1 MRTSLRQLQKVVAN
15 STVTGD
21 TDFAGLSMD
30 SRKIEQG
37 NVFLALRGETFDAH
51 DFLGMVAESGAVA
64 VIAERVPT
72 DFPIPALIVPDT
84 KQALAEIATYWRQQF
99 ALPVIAV
106 TGSNGK
112 TTVKEMIASI
122 LLAQYGSEH
131 MISTKGNLNNEI
143 GVPLTVFRL
152 QGEHQAAVFELGMN
166 HPGEI
171 AVLSAIAQANVALV
185 NNAQREHQEFMQTVE
200 AVAIENGAVI
210 QNLPV
215 NGVAVFPAND
225 TYTAIWKEF
234 AGQRKTLTFGLV
246 VEGFA
251 KADVSGSFITQDF
264 GSEIAMEIQAESVT
278 VQLAAAGQHNVLNAL
293 AAAACCSAIGISAAK
308 IVEGLQAFAPVSG
321 RLQLKLA
328 IAGARLID
336 DTYNANPDSVKAA
349 IDVLANAN
357 AETTLVLGDMGEV
370 GVDGAAFHQEI
381 GQYAKAQGIQHLYT
395 LGSLAQ
401 SSTIAFG
408 NGAQHFDELA
418 GLLVKL
424 DSQSGSGNTILI
436 KGSRFMKM
444 ERVVVHLMSAANT
457 EAGTVVNAAASGTH

>member
-1 MRTSLRQLQKVVAN
+1 MIRSSLHALQKVVAN
-15 STVTGD
+15 SIITADVAFT
-21 TDFAGLSMD
+21 GLSTD

-51 DFLGMVAESGAVA
+51 DFLEMVAESGAAA
-64 VIAERVPT
+64 VIVERVPEN
-72 DFPIPALIVPDT
+72 FSIPALIVPDT
-84 KQALAEIATYWRQQF
+84 KLALAAIAAHWRQQF
-99 ALPVIAV
+99 TLPVIAV

-122 LLAQYGSEH
+122 LFAQYGSEH

-152 QGEHQAAVFELGMN
+152 QAQHQAAVFELGMN

-171 AVLSAIAQANVALV
+171 AILSAIAQANVALV

-210 QNLPV
+210 QSLPAD
-215 NGVAVFPAND
+215 GVAVFPADD
-225 TYTAIWKEF
+225 TYTAIWEEF

-246 VEGFA
+246 SHSA
-251 KADVSGSFITQDF
+251 QKADVLGSFVAQDF
-264 GSEIAMEIQAESVT
+264 GSDIQMSIQGEAVT

-293 AAAACCSAIGISAAK
+293 AAAACCSAIGISTAK

-328 IAGARLID
+328 AAGARLID

-349 IDVLANAN
+349 IDVLAKVT

-370 GVDGAAFHQEI
+370 GADGAAFHQEI

-395 LGSLAQ
+395 LGSLAK

-408 NGAQHFDELA
+408 SGAQHFDEL
-418 GLLVKL
+418 GMLLAKL
-424 DSQSGSGNTILI
+424 DCENGSGNTILI

-444 ERVVVHLMSAANT
+444 ERVVAHLMNAVGNT
-457 EAGTVVNAAASGTH
+457 AASGTH

>member
-1 MRTSLRQLQKVVAN
+1 MIRTSLNQLQKVVAN
-15 STVTGD
+15 SIVTGD
-21 TDFAGLSMD
+21 VHFAGLSTD

-51 DFLGMVAESGAVA
+51 DFLAMVAESGAVA
-64 VIAERVPT
+64 VIAERVPA

-84 KQALAEIATYWRQQF
+84 KRALAEIATYWRQQF
-99 ALPVIAV
+99 TLPVIAV

-112 TTVKEMIASI
+112 TTVKEMVASI

-152 QGEHQAAVFELGMN
+152 QAEHQAAVLELGMN

-171 AVLSAIAQANVALV
+171 ALLSAIAQANVALV

-210 QNLPV
+210 QSLPV
-215 NGVAVFPAND
+215 DGVAVFPAHD

-234 AGQRKTLTFGLV
+234 AGQRKTLTFGLLT
-246 VEGFA
+246 EGTD
-251 KADVSGSFITQDF
+251 KPDVSGSYITQDF
-264 GSEIAMEIQAESVT
+264 GSEIAMSIKAESVT

-293 AAAACCSAIGISAAK
+293 AAAACSAAIGISAAK

-328 IAGARLID
+328 TAGARLID

-370 GVDGAAFHQEI
+370 GADGAAFHQEI
-381 GQYAKAQGIQHLYT
+381 GIHAKAQGIKHLYT

-401 SSTIAFG
+401 SSSTAFG
-408 NGAQHFDELA
+408 NGAQHFDDLSALLA
-418 GLLVKL
+418 TLEN
-424 DSQSGSGNTILI
+424 QSGKGNTILI

-444 ERVVVHLMSAANT
+444 ERVVAHLMNGANAVANT
-457 EAGTVVNAAASGTH
+457 AASGTH

>member
-1 MRTSLRQLQKVVAN
+1 MIKASLKQLQQVVSNAQLI
-15 STVTGD
+15 GD
-21 TDFAGLSMD
+21 AHFVGLSTD

-51 DFLGMVAESGAVA
+51 DFLDMVASSGAVA
-64 VIAERVPT
+64 VIAERVPAG
-72 DFPIPALIVPDT
+72 FAIPALIVPDT
-84 KQALAEIATYWRQQF
+84 KRALAEIATYWRQQF
-99 ALPVIAV
+99 TLPVIAV

-152 QGEHQAAVFELGMN
+152 QAQHQAAVFELGMN

-171 AVLSAIAQANVALV
+171 AVLSSIAQASVGLV

-210 QNLPV
+210 QSLAAD
-215 NGVAVFPAND
+215 GVAVFPAHD
-225 TYTAIWKEF
+225 TYTENWKKF

-246 VEGFA
+246 NDDSV
-251 KADVSGSFITQDF
+251 KADVSGSFIAQDF
-264 GSEIAMEIQAESVT
+264 GSEIVMTIHSESFT

-293 AAAACCSAIGISAAK
+293 AAAACCAAIGISTAK
-308 IVEGLQAFAPVSG
+308 IAEGLQAFAPVSG
-321 RLQLKLA
+321 RLQLKQA
-328 IAGARLID
+328 ATGARLID

-349 IDVLANAN
+349 IDVLAKAN

-370 GVDGAAFHQEI
+370 GADGAAFHQEI
-381 GQYAKAQGIQHLYT
+381 GLHAKAQGIKHLYT

-401 SSTIAFG
+401 ASSNAFG
-408 NGAQHFDELA
+408 EGAQHFEELT
-418 GLLVKL
+418 GLLSTL
-424 DSQSGSGNTILI
+424 DQHRGNGNTILI

-444 ERVVVHLMSAANT
+444 ERVVAHLMQV
-457 EAGTVVNAAASGTH
+457 ENAAAKLSTSGTH

>member
-1 MRTSLRQLQKVVAN
+1 MQKVVAN

-21 TDFAGLSMD
+21 TYFAGLSTD

-51 DFLGMVAESGAVA
+51 DFLAMVAESGAVA
-64 VIAERVPT
+64 VIAERVLA

-84 KQALAEIATYWRQQF
+84 KLALAEIATYWRQQF

-210 QNLPV
+210 QGLPGD
-215 NGVAVFPAND
+215 GVAVFPAND

-234 AGQRKTLTFGLV
+234 AGQRKTLTFGLDLNS
-246 VEGFA
+246 ERR
-251 KADVSGSFITQDF
+251 ADVSGSFVAQEF
-264 GSEIAMEIQAESVT
+264 GSDIQMSIQGET
-278 VQLAAAGQHNVLNAL
+278 VMVRLAAAGQHNVLNAL

-308 IVEGLQAFAPVSG
+308 IIEGLQAFAPVSG
-321 RLQLKLA
+321 RLQLKQA
-328 IAGARLID
+328 AAGARLID

-381 GQYAKAQGIQHLYT
+381 GQYAKAHGIQHLYT

-444 ERVVVHLMSAANT
+444 ERVVAHLMSAANT

>member
-1 MRTSLRQLQKVVAN
+1 MIRSSLHALQKVVAN
-15 STVTGD
+15 SIITADVAFT
-21 TDFAGLSMD
+21 GLSTD

-51 DFLGMVAESGAVA
+51 DFLEMVAESGAAA
-64 VIAERVPT
+64 VIVERVPEN
-72 DFPIPALIVPDT
+72 FSIPALIVPDT
-84 KQALAEIATYWRQQF
+84 KLALAAIAAHWRQQF
-99 ALPVIAV
+99 TLPVIAV

-152 QGEHQAAVFELGMN
+152 QAQHQAAVFELGMN

-171 AVLSAIAQANVALV
+171 AILSAIAQANVALV

-210 QNLPV
+210 QSLPAD
-215 NGVAVFPAND
+215 GVAVFPADD
-225 TYTAIWKEF
+225 TYAAIWKEF
-234 AGQRKTLTFGLV
+234 AGQRKTLTFGLASHPAQKV
-246 VEGFA
+246 DQ
-251 KADVSGSFITQDF
+251 KADVLGSFVAQDF
-264 GSEIAMEIQAESVT
+264 GSDIQMSIQGEAVT

-321 RLQLKLA
+321 RLQLKMA
-328 IAGARLID
+328 AAGARLID

-349 IDVLANAN
+349 IDVLAKVT

-370 GVDGAAFHQEI
+370 GADGAAFHQEI

-395 LGSLAQ
+395 LGSLAK

-408 NGAQHFDELA
+408 SGAQHFDEL
-418 GLLVKL
+418 GMLLAKL
-424 DSQSGSGNTILI
+424 DHQNGSGNTILI

-444 ERVVVHLMSAANT
+444 ERVVAHLMNAVGNT
-457 EAGTVVNAAASGTH
+457 AASGTH

>member
-1 MRTSLRQLQKVVAN
+1 LIRTSLHQLQKVVAN

-21 TDFAGLSMD
+21 TDFAGLSTD

-51 DFLGMVAESGAVA
+51 DFFGMVAESGAVA

-84 KQALAEIATYWRQQF
+84 KLALAEIATYWRQQF
-99 ALPVIAV
+99 TLPVIAV

-152 QGEHQAAVFELGMN
+152 QDEHQAAVLELGMN

-171 AVLSAIAQANVALV
+171 AILSEIAQANVALV

-210 QNLPV
+210 QSLPV
-215 NGVAVFPAND
+215 DGVAVFPAHD

-246 VEGFA
+246 SNSEQ
-251 KADVSGSFITQDF
+251 KIDVLGSFVAQDF
-264 GSEIAMEIQAESVT
+264 GSDIQMSIQGEAAK

-321 RLQLKLA
+321 RLQLKQA
-328 IAGARLID
+328 TAGARLID

-349 IDVLANAN
+349 IDVLVNAN

-370 GVDGAAFHQEI
+370 GADGAAFHQEI

-408 NGAQHFDELA
+408 NGAEHFDKLA
-418 GLLVKL
+418 GLLAKL
-424 DSQSGSGNTILI
+424 DSQSSSGNTILI

-444 ERVVVHLMSAANT
+444 ERVVAHLMNAENAVANT
-457 EAGTVVNAAASGTH
+457 TASEIH

>member
-1 MRTSLRQLQKVVAN
+1 MIRSSLHALQKVVAN
-15 STVTGD
+15 SIITADVAFT
-21 TDFAGLSMD
+21 GLSTD

-51 DFLGMVAESGAVA
+51 DFLEMVAESGAAA
-64 VIAERVPT
+64 VIVERVPEN
-72 DFPIPALIVPDT
+72 FSIPALIVPDT
-84 KQALAEIATYWRQQF
+84 KLALAAIAAHWRQQF
-99 ALPVIAV
+99 TLPVIAV

-152 QGEHQAAVFELGMN
+152 QAQHQAAVFELGMN

-171 AVLSAIAQANVALV
+171 AILSAIAQANVALV

-210 QNLPV
+210 QSLPAD
-215 NGVAVFPAND
+215 GVAVFPAD
-225 TYTAIWKEF
+225 DAYTAIWKEF

-246 VEGFA
+246 SHSA
-251 KADVSGSFITQDF
+251 QKADVLGSFIAQDF
-264 GSEIAMEIQAESVT
+264 GSDVQMLIQGEAVT

-293 AAAACCSAIGISAAK
+293 AAAACCSAIGVSAEK

-328 IAGARLID
+328 AAGARLID

-349 IDVLANAN
+349 IDVLAKVT

-370 GVDGAAFHQEI
+370 GADGAAFHQEI

-395 LGSLAQ
+395 LGSLAK

-408 NGAQHFDELA
+408 SGAQHFDEL
-418 GLLVKL
+418 GMLLAKL
-424 DSQSGSGNTILI
+424 DCENGSGNTILI

-444 ERVVVHLMSAANT
+444 ERVVAHLMNAVGNT
-457 EAGTVVNAAASGTH
+457 AASGTH